1 MDEIIPGLWIG
12 NLQSASDVQT
22 LKANNI
28 FSILSAMRGKISI
41 HETFIKHQ
49 LLLDDTEEADIL
61 QHFLP
66 SISFIQAE
74 LSKGRGVLVHCQ
86 AGISRSVAIVAAY
99 LMYDRHLTPDE
110 ALDLIRK
117 ARPSVDPNPG
127 FLLQLEIFHNASYK
141 ISGRDKNTRMWY
153 LDRTVDEVLNGD
165 GSIPSTD
172 MFAKFPQTPSAS
184 TPATPGGNRGPRRR
198 IRCKMCRQELAA
210 REHMLDHGQIGPATP
225 ASITPAA
232 SRRPS
237 TNAPA
242 SQLSRNPS
250 LSMTPANLAT
260 STSRHPSMSRP
271 RVGSSSDTRPRRP
284 SGLGMGALSM
294 STLDGEKESS
304 EPKDKES
311 TSAESSADSTSERRL
326 SGSDCRASGSRSSGL
341 RPFQNLTRTMMD
353 SLSMSAL
360 ETEDEESDDENT
372 PKRRHGVDG
381 SADKSIQLG
390 RRLSDAMIATSPA
403 VSPSTDTT
411 EAASSPPIAKP
422 NADGDSDPP
431 LQAPHFASPTDL
443 AAQLNANP
451 KLAALKSPVSITP
464 SGITPLQTQ
473 GLGSTNQA
481 SAAPSPI
488 SRIAMPPSAPI
499 LINPKCS
506 GYFVEPMKWMEP
518 FLEEG
523 QIAGKIM
530 CPNKKCGA
538 KLGNYDW
545 AGVCCGCKEWVV
557 PGFCINRSKVD
568 EVKGNCIECGAIDT
582 VLQPKGKC
590 GKCYRKTKEKDG
602 RMRRMQEADANS
614 SKGQVPHVL
623 CYDRTRVRDYC
634 KYL

>member
-12 NLQSASDVQT
+12 DIRSATDVET

-49 LLLDDTEEADIL
+49 LLLDDTEETDIL

-74 LSKGRGVLVHCQ
+74 LNKGRGVLVHCQ
-86 AGISRSVAIVAAY
+86 AGISRSSAIVAAY

-117 ARPSVDPNPG
+117 ARPSIDPNPG
-127 FLLQLEIFHNASYK
+127 FLLQLEIFYNASYK
-141 ISGRDKNTRMWY
+141 ITGRDKTTRMWY
-153 LDRTVDEVLNGD
+153 MERTVEEVLNGD

-172 MFAKFPQTPSAS
+172 MFAKFPLTPSAS
-184 TPATPGGNRGPRRR
+184 TPNTPGGHRGPRRR

-232 SRRPS
+232 SRRGS
-237 TNAPA
+237 TNTAA
-242 SQLSRNPS
+242 QLSRNPS
-250 LSMTPANLAT
+250 LSMTPANAPAPV
-260 STSRHPSMSRP
+260 SRHPSMK
-271 RVGSSSDTRPRRP
+271 SDTRPRRP
-284 SGLGMGALSM
+284 SGLGMGGLTM
-294 STLDGEKESS
+294 SSLDGLKEDGQAKDTEKTEDN
-304 EPKDKES
+304 ETPADGGPKRQA
-311 TSAESSADSTSERRL
+311 SAGERRPS
-326 SGSDCRASGSRSSGL
+326 SGRSSGL

-360 ETEDEESDDENT
+360 ETEDEESDDETT
-372 PKRRHGVDG
+372 PKRRHG
-381 SADKSIQLG
+381 SNANAESNQHIQLG
-390 RRLSDAMIATSPA
+390 RRLSDAMM
-403 VSPSTDTT
+403 VSPPTLSPSAEVPETT
-411 EAASSPPIAKP
+411 AASATVKPPANPNPNPNTDPSPP
-422 NADGDSDPP
+422 
-431 LQAPHFASPTDL
+431 QAPYFASPADL
-443 AAQLNANP
+443 ADQLNANP

-464 SGITPLQTQ
+464 DGITPLQTQ
-473 GLGSTNQA
+473 GLGSSSNA
-481 SAAPSPI
+481 VPSPV

-523 QIAGKIM
+523 QIAGKII

-545 AGVCCGCKEWVV
+545 AGGTDGASSK
-557 PGFCINRSKVD
+557 GFCINRSKVD
-568 EVKGNCIECGAIDT
+568 EV
-582 VLQPKGKC
+582 V
-590 GKCYRKTKEKDG
+590 
-602 RMRRMQEADANS
+602 
-614 SKGQVPHVL
+614 H
-623 CYDRTRVRDYC
+623 
-634 KYL
+634 